1 MRKFKK
7 RGISVMISIALT
19 ALFSMSQM
27 MTVFAADVSAENY
40 VFSLILRACGVSP
53 GTKVGAWQDAYEGNC
68 YLEFLCQDIS
78 EAFNHIFRNIAYT
91 YYLIVLYPII
101 FLDISAV

>member
-53 GTKVGAWQDAYEGNC
+53 GTKVGAWQDAYEG
-68 YLEFLCQDIS
+68 YLEKTGNQALLNICLGNDILPDLPVVS
-78 EAFNHIFRNIAYT
+78 DMA
-91 YYLIVLYPII
+91 
-101 FLDISAV
+101 